1 MHEMLIK
8 WSKVDGALNKY
19 SFFRKSIFSSNKT
32 PALSIYMILKNGRN
46 LPPQPAMG
54 DFEQAVLGGKQMS
67 DKRHNSEK
75 KQKKLEAEEINQEYM
90 DMPMPHML
98 QYGQMQH
105 VCPMMYQCP
114 MMQQCPMMG
123 NPSMQM
129 PYMPPMQMPMAE
141 MNKKEWFEE
150 WEDCSEDSSSEYD
163 SDDEYLPEKYYKDYY
178 KNNKQMFF
186 YPPFNPYQKR

>member
-1 MHEMLIK
+1 
-8 WSKVDGALNKY
+8 
-19 SFFRKSIFSSNKT
+19 
-32 PALSIYMILKNGRN
+32 
-46 LPPQPAMG
+46 
-54 DFEQAVLGGKQMS
+54 MS

-75 KQKKLEAEEINQEYM
+75 KQKKLEAEEINQESM

-105 VCPMMYQCP
+105 VCPMLHQCP
-114 MMQQCPMMG
+114 MMQQCPMM
-123 NPSMQM
+123 NNQNMQM
-129 PYMPPMQMPMAE
+129 PYMPMMQMPTMQMPMAE
-141 MNKKEWFEE
+141 MNKKQWFEE